1 MKKNLFVLCLLLCTT
16 TLVRAQFGG
25 KGAGTDSDPYQIT
38 NADELFEVRN
48 DLLASYKL
56 MNDVDLEQWIE
67 EDNPTQGWSPI
78 GNTDTPFQGTFD
90 GNNKVIKGLYIK
102 RTTMDNVGLFGH
114 VLQTTIKNLALL
126 APIVTGNDNVGALVG
141 RSGQEGQRV
150 QVFRCRR

>member
-48 DLLASYKL
+48 DLLASYKM

-90 GNNKVIKGLYIK
+90 GNNKVIMHRNK
-102 RTTMDNVGLFGH
+102 
-114 VLQTTIKNLALL
+114 
-126 APIVTGNDNVGALVG
+126 
-141 RSGQEGQRV
+141 
-150 QVFRCRR
+150 

>member
-48 DLLASYKL
+48 DLLASYKM

-90 GNNKVIKGLYIK
+90 GNNKVIKEQQWIMLDFLGMCCKRLLRIWLYW
-102 RTTMDNVGLFGH
+102 RL
-114 VLQTTIKNLALL
+114 
-126 APIVTGNDNVGALVG
+126 
-141 RSGQEGQRV
+141 
-150 QVFRCRR
+150 